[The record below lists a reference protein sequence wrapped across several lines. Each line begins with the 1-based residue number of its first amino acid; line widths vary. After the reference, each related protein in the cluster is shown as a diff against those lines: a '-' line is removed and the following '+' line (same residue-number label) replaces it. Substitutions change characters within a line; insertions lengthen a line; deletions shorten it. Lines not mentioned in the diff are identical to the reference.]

1 MIIMYSITTH
11 LVKNSFNVIFNVIV
25 KKKLRS
31 VYFKANKKE
40 TSVLLKKNILLHTQ
54 ELSFNYLMPMQE
66 T

>member
-11 LVKNSFNVIFNVIV
+11 LVKNSFNVIFNVII